1 MKIGKRAVSG
11 ILISAVVMSM
21 LLTGCKGE
29 EEPPREPDK
38 METVPMKVENAE
50 AKKTVN
56 DVAVRY
62 FYLINSGNYDEAI
75 DLLAL
80 EKTDIMSGSI
90 LDRLY
95 KSATNCELS
104 SDFRIYGVDSVL
116 SSYDKVEG
124 YEDYTVTVQYAN
136 IKDTSFEEE
145 SSVPDGEESPP
156 SVIVPSIDPIT
167 FASDYLIEDYD
178 SDDYLTEK
186 DMQEYDKEY
195 AESQAELEEQ
205 EQMNGEVT
213 TETAGTNGSG
223 FKTVQLTA
231 KDLADN
237 EGENNDNSVDSEA
250 TSSEVIAESSEQ
262 SGVNSSPTEVS
273 ATGTDAESKQE
284 LSEYG
289 TVKATNSVYNLK
301 SMEIRVR
308 RYEATPEMLKR
319 EGMYKES
326 EDSATSSEKDSKE
339 GVDSNNS
346 KSSKVESKSSKSES
360 KGSEVASN
368 GKSST
373 SSEDNSG
380 VNSEEK
386 EYVCKIVLPDSF
398 WNNTK
403 VMFAIPTNAKLML
416 DDVTVN
422 KQALDLDD
430 WYVLNRVPQLSN
442 WTLRIMTNV
451 DSVLTRDIDL
461 TYRVAYA
468 YQWIQPSR
476 SCKESA
482 LKGAKSIMQSM
493 FTSLEKKQSFAKSD
507 FVKKS
512 VGMKA
517 NKSEFKSYYE
527 AVLANKPNAKNMTVV
542 SVTLADS
549 GISTL
554 SMGIYDSR
562 YITIPVVLDYSYV
575 SEDEV
580 VRRTAEGVIHLTKE
594 DDTWKLWNVSQ
605 ELIDIW

>member
-1 MKIGKRAVSG
+1 MKIGKKIISG
-11 ILISAVVMSM
+11 VLISAVVMSM

-62 FYLINSGNYDEAI
+62 FYLINSGNYDEAV

-95 KSATNCELS
+95 KSATNCVLS
-104 SDFRIYGVDSVL
+104 TDYRIYGVDSVL

-145 SSVPDGEESPP
+145 SSVPDGEEPPP

-205 EQMNGEVT
+205 EQMNGEMGMESV
-213 TETAGTNGSG
+213 GTRGSG

-231 KDLADN
+231 KDLTDN
-237 EGENNDNSVDSEA
+237 GDSEA
-250 TSSEVIAESSEQ
+250 TSSEVIVESSEQ
-262 SGVNSSPTEVS
+262 TGVNSSPTEVS
-273 ATGTDAESKQE
+273 VTETDIESKQE

-289 TVKATNSVYNLK
+289 SAKVTNSVYNLK
-301 SMEIRVR
+301 SMEIKVR

-326 EDSATSSEKDSKE
+326 EDSAINSEKGSKK
-339 GVDSNNS
+339 NS
-346 KSSKVESKSSKSES
+346 KSSKVESKSLKSES
-360 KGSEVASN
+360 KNTEVTSN
-368 GKSST
+368 GASSAST
-373 SSEDNSG
+373 EGDSG

-386 EYVCKIVLPDSF
+386 EYICKVVLPDSF

-403 VMFAIPTNAKLML
+403 VMFAVPTNAKLML

-482 LKGAKSIMQSM
+482 LKGAKSVMQSM

-507 FVKKS
+507 FVKNS

-594 DDTWKLWNVSQ
+594 VDTWKLWNVSQ

>member
-1 MKIGKRAVSG
+1 MKIDKKIISG
-11 ILISAVVMSM
+11 VLISAVVMSM
-21 LLTGCKGE
+21 SLTGCKGE

-62 FYLINSGNYDEAI
+62 FYLINSGDYDKAV

-104 SDFRIYGVDSVL
+104 TDYRIYGVDSVL

-145 SSVPDGEESPP
+145 SSVPEGEEPPP

-205 EQMNGEVT
+205 EQMNGEMGMESV
-213 TETAGTNGSG
+213 GTHGSG

-231 KDLADN
+231 KDLTDN
-237 EGENNDNSVDSEA
+237 GGSEA
-250 TSSEVIAESSEQ
+250 TSSEVIVESSEQ
-262 SGVNSSPTEVS
+262 IGVNSSPTEVS
-273 ATGTDAESKQE
+273 VTETDIESKQE

-289 TVKATNSVYNLK
+289 SAKVTNSVYNLK
-301 SMEIRVR
+301 SMEIKVR

-326 EDSATSSEKDSKE
+326 EDSAINSEKDSKK
-339 GVDSNNS
+339 NS
-346 KSSKVESKSSKSES
+346 KSSKVESKSLKSES
-360 KGSEVASN
+360 KNSEVASN
-368 GKSST
+368 GVSSAST
-373 SSEDNSG
+373 EGDSE

-386 EYVCKIVLPDSF
+386 EYICKVVLPDTF

-403 VMFAIPTNAKLML
+403 VMFAVPTNAKLML

-482 LKGAKSIMQSM
+482 LKGAKSVMQSM

-507 FVKKS
+507 FVKNS

-580 VRRTAEGVIHLTKE
+580 VRRTAEGVIYLTKE

>member
-1 MKIGKRAVSG
+1 MKIDKKIISG
-11 ILISAVVMSM
+11 VLISAVVMSM

-38 METVPMKVENAE
+38 METVPMKVENAD

-62 FYLINSGNYDEAI
+62 FYLINSGNYDEAV

-104 SDFRIYGVDSVL
+104 SDYRIYGVDSVL

-145 SSVPDGEESPP
+145 SSVPEGEEPPP

-213 TETAGTNGSG
+213 TETAGTDESG

-231 KDLADN
+231 KDLVDN
-237 EGENNDNSVDSEA
+237 GDSVLDEA
-250 TSSEVIAESSEQ
+250 TSSEVIVESSEQ

-289 TVKATNSVYNLK
+289 TAKVTNSVYNLK
-301 SMEIRVR
+301 SMEIKVR

-326 EDSATSSEKDSKE
+326 EDSATSSEVDSKGSKE
-339 GVDSNNS
+339 SASSKSS
-346 KSSKVESKSSKSES
+346 KSSKVESKNLKSES
-360 KGSEVASN
+360 KNTEVTSN
-368 GKSST
+368 GASSAST
-373 SSEDNSG
+373 EAESG

-386 EYVCKIVLPDSF
+386 EYICKVVLPDSF

-403 VMFAIPTNAKLML
+403 VMFAVPTNAKLML
-416 DDVTVN
+416 DDVTVS
-422 KQALDLDD
+422 KRALDLDD

-482 LKGAKSIMQSM
+482 LKGAKSVMQSM

-507 FVKKS
+507 FVKNS

-594 DDTWKLWNVSQ
+594 VDTWKLWNVSQ